1 MPFDFRQFLFAALA
15 LLGGVML
22 QSNAQATDYSNS
34 SAYNA
39 PIGMQSGQENATV
52 NPSLRD
58 GNGNLTVINGQFTS
72 SAMSQASGVQSA
84 SAISSSSSSSGVSTG
99 TAHTMFGGASAIGN
113 ALNVV
118 TVGSNN
124 TVIVNSTQ
132 TNNGNQNASVSLNGH

>member
-1 MPFDFRQFLFAALA
+1 MPFDLKQFLIASLTM
-15 LLGGVML
+15 LGGVML
-22 QSNAQATDYSNS
+22 QSAAQATDYSNS
-34 SAYNA
+34 SAYNT
-39 PIGMQSGQENATV
+39 PIGMQSGQENAPV
-52 NPSLRD
+52 NSSLRD

-72 SAMSQASGVQSA
+72 SAMSQASGVSSA
-84 SAISSSSSSSGVSTG
+84 SAFGSSSSGVSTG
-99 TAHTMFGGASAIGN
+99 TARTMFGGASAIGN